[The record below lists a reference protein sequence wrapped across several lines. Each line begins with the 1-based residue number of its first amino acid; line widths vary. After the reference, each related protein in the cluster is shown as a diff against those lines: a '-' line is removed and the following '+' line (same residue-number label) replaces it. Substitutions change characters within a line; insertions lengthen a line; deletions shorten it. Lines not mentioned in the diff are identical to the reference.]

1 MKKIPILID
10 RIELPDE
17 KMISVLR
24 AMTPAK
30 RLETA
35 FYLARLARKM
45 MWAQAASAHPEWT
58 EDQIRKEVARRT
70 LLRSTGTDIQDG
82 SGSLIHDAW
91 ELDHAGRPTD
101 PS

>member
-1 MKKIPILID
+1 MNKQTLSLID
-10 RIELPDE
+10 RMELPDE

-45 MWAQAASAHPEWT
+45 IWAQAASAHPEWT
-58 EDQIRKEVARRT
+58 EEQIREEVARRI
-70 LLRSTGTDIQDG
+70 LRG
-82 SGSLIHDAW
+82 AK
-91 ELDHAGRPTD
+91 
-101 PS
+101 

>member
-1 MKKIPILID
+1 MVAEHSQIKSEDHHISSID
-10 RIELPDE
+10 RFELPDA
-17 KMISVLR
+17 KMIPVLR

-58 EDQIRKEVARRT
+58 TEQIQEDIARRT
-70 LLRSTGTDIQDG
+70 LRG
-82 SGSLIHDAW
+82 AK
-91 ELDHAGRPTD
+91 
-101 PS
+101 

>member
-1 MKKIPILID
+1 MNRNPTFID
-10 RIELPDE
+10 QIELPDE

-24 AMTPAK
+24 AMTPTK

-58 EDQIRKEVARRT
+58 EEQIREEVARRT
-70 LLRSTGTDIQDG
+70 LLRSMGSDIQDG
-82 SGSLIHDAW
+82 WEISSIMLGS
-91 ELDHAGRPTD
+91 
-101 PS
+101 